1 MFNEM
6 KEDIS
11 TCSVWNKSAL
21 VQNLN
26 SFNDSYIKI
35 IDIMFNEMKQY
46 VSTYVDCVWNG
57 CVE

>member
-1 MFNEM
+1 M

-11 TCSVWNKSAL
+11 TCSVWNKSAI

-46 VSTYVDCVWNG
+46 ISTYVHCVWNG